1 MPRSRGASSR
11 WLRSAKCSCGEG
23 RAREVHSHPPVAS
36 HPPCPSIVTETV
48 QAIYAAYA
56 TGDPDRI
63 AALLH
68 PDVIWVAPAGNATQ
82 IALALGSADD
92 AGPPRSLNDLDR
104 DAIVAFMAYDYPRFF
119 ANVAFEPRSIVSEG
133 NVVLAEHRMSAT
145 LPNGRPY
152 VNDYCFA
159 YEVADGRV
167 TAIREY
173 MDTRGGWLQVFGD
186 DPPEVLLEGTPP
198 GS

>member
-1 MPRSRGASSR
+1 VT
-11 WLRSAKCSCGEG
+11 AKQ
-23 RAREVHSHPPVAS
+23 
-36 HPPCPSIVTETV
+36 TV
-48 QAIYAAYA
+48 QALYAAYA

-82 IALALGSADD
+82 VALGLGSAED
-92 AGPPRSLNDLDR
+92 AGPPRGLNDLDR
-104 DAIVAFMAYDYPRFF
+104 DAIVTFMAHDYPRFF
-119 ANVAFEPRSIVSEG
+119 RDVAFEPRAIVAEG

-152 VNDYCFA
+152 ANDYCFA
-159 YEVADGRV
+159 YEVADGQV

-173 MDTRGGWLQVFGD
+173 MDTRGGWLQVFGSD
-186 DPPEVLLEGTPP
+186 SPEVLLEGTPP
-198 GS
+198 GP

>member
-1 MPRSRGASSR
+1 MTP
-11 WLRSAKCSCGEG
+11 K
-23 RAREVHSHPPVAS
+23 
-36 HPPCPSIVTETV
+36 ETV
-48 QAIYAAYA
+48 QALYAAYA

-68 PDVIWVAPAGNATQ
+68 RDVIWVAPAGNATQ
-82 IALALGSADD
+82 IALGLGSADD
-92 AGPPRSLNDLDR
+92 AGRRGASTTSTVMRSWHSWPMTTRGSSQTWQSSPGRWLAR
-104 DAIVAFMAYDYPRFF
+104 D
-119 ANVAFEPRSIVSEG
+119 E
-133 NVVLAEHRMSAT
+133 VVLAEHRMSAT

-173 MDTRGGWLQVFGD
+173 MDTRGGWLQVFGGD
-186 DPPEVLLEGTPP
+186 APEVLLKGTSPEA
-198 GS
+198 

>member
-1 MPRSRGASSR
+1 MTTR
-11 WLRSAKCSCGEG
+11 
-23 RAREVHSHPPVAS
+23 
-36 HPPCPSIVTETV
+36 ETV
-48 QAIYAAYA
+48 QALYAAYG

-68 PDVIWVAPAGNATQ
+68 PDVVWVAPAGNATQ
-82 IALALGSADD
+82 VALGFGNAGD
-92 AGPPRSLNDLDR
+92 AGPPRGLNDLRR

-119 ANVAFEPRSIVSEG
+119 KEAVFELRSLVAEG
-133 NVVLAEHRMSAT
+133 SMAFVEHRMSAT
-145 LPNGRPY
+145 LPNGRHY

-159 YEVADGRV
+159 YEVDDDLV

-186 DPPEVLLEGTPP
+186 GQPGVLLTGTTP